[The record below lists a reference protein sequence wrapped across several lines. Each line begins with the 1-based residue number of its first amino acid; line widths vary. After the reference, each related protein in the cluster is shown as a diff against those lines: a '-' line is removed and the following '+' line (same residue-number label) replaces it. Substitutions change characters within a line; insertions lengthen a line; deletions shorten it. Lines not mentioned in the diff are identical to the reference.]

1 MLGAFGSGG
10 LADDCCGRAA
20 RFFPAQTARSSA
32 GFCGDRAAT
41 PLHAGP
47 CDLVALLPHRLHAQ
61 DPRTRTRYPVQ
72 WVRLLF
78 TVTETFTVEGRGI
91 VLLPEVRLAAEDEFR
106 AGDTLMLKRPDGVE
120 VTVRIAGRELL
131 KTLGGKCHFVV
142 MLPKGEEG
150 VPIGTEVWSADR
162 S

>member
-1 MLGAFGSGG
+1 MSVPRCGNAKGCSVPPVFEGAG
-10 LADDCCGRAA
+10 L
-20 RFFPAQTARSSA
+20 PSA
-32 GFCGDRAAT
+32 SRNV
-41 PLHAGP
+41 PLMK
-47 CDLVALLPHRLHAQ
+47 LHAQ